1 MSEAYCEECRFFRSW
16 RRSVTQQEECA
27 YEDNMTHE
35 IAKANWRHREYEYVA
50 YKKAPSIL
58 NAHNDCAWF
67 EALPE

>member
-1 MSEAYCEECRFFRSW
+1 
-16 RRSVTQQEECA
+16 VTQQEECA